1 VLSIDYARAYISL
14 IYVKEVI
21 TMSYRDRY
29 QEWLE
34 NDYFDTETK
43 EELRSIADDET
54 EIEDRFYTDL
64 EFGTGGLR
72 GIIGA
77 GTNRINK
84 YTIRKATQGLANY
97 ILNQGD
103 EAKGVVIA
111 HDSRFKSREFALETA
126 AVLNGNGIKVYLFDE
141 LRPTPE
147 LSFAVRELEVTAGVV
162 ITASHNPPEYNG
174 YKVYWSDGGQI
185 VPQRAEEIIAEIKEI
200 DDFAMIKRQ
209 SKEGAIDEGLFEMIG
224 SSIDDKYI
232 AKLKGLI
239 TNPEFI
245 NENGSELDI
254 IYTPIHGTGN
264 KLVRRALKEV
274 GFSNV
279 RVVSEQEAPDPE
291 FPTVDYPNPEE
302 AEVFNLALDM
312 AKKDPAD
319 LIMGTDPD
327 ADRLGVLVQG
337 ETGDY
342 ISLTGNQIGIL
353 LTDYLLSQQQ
363 TQGALSDQGV
373 IVKTIVTTEM
383 TRAIAKEYGVEVI
396 DTLTGFK
403 FIGEK
408 IKEFE
413 ERGDKDFILGF
424 EESYGYLVGTF
435 VRDKDAVI
443 AATLVAE
450 MAAYYKQEGLTLY
463 QRLNQLMDK
472 YGHYLEDLESIV
484 LKGKTGQKK
493 IEKILE
499 TLRTKRP
506 EEIANK
512 RVDVIKDY
520 LVSKKYNLREDTE
533 STLNLPE
540 ANVLQFLLEDNS
552 LLTVRPSGTE
562 PKIKIY
568 FTVVGDD
575 QEQSEAKLKDFKSA
589 ALKMVQGIID

>member
-1 VLSIDYARAYISL
+1 MLSIDYARAYISL

>member
-1 VLSIDYARAYISL
+1 
-14 IYVKEVI
+14 
-21 TMSYRDRY
+21 MSYRDRY

>member
-1 VLSIDYARAYISL
+1 
-14 IYVKEVI
+14 
-21 TMSYRDRY
+21 MSYRDRY

-200 DDFAMIKRQ
+200 DDFAMINRQ

-424 EESYGYLVGTF
+424 EERYGYLVGTF

>member
-147 LSFAVRELEVTAGVV
+147 LSFAVRELEATAGVV

-302 AEVFNLALDM
+302 TEVFNLALDM
-312 AKKDPAD
+312 AQEEPTD

-327 ADRLGVLVQG
+327 TDRLGVLVQG

-424 EESYGYLVGTF
+424 EESYGYLAGTF

-520 LVSKKYNLREDTE
+520 LVGKRYNLRDDTE
-533 STLNLPE
+533 STLDLPE

-568 FTVVGDD
+568 FTVVADN
-575 QEQSEAKLKDFKSA
+575 QEQSKAKLKDFKSA
-589 ALKMVQGIID
+589 VLEMVQGIID

>member
-1 VLSIDYARAYISL
+1 MLSIDYARAYISL

-302 AEVFNLALDM
+302 TEVFNLALDM

-424 EESYGYLVGTF
+424 EESYGYLAGTF

-520 LVSKKYNLREDTE
+520 LVGKRYNLRDDTE
-533 STLNLPE
+533 STLDLPE

-568 FTVVGDD
+568 FTVVADN
-575 QEQSEAKLKDFKSA
+575 QEQSKAKLKDFKSA
-589 ALKMVQGIID
+589 VLEMVQGIID

>member
-1 VLSIDYARAYISL
+1 MLSIDYARAYISL

-147 LSFAVRELEVTAGVV
+147 LSFAVRELEATAGVV

-302 AEVFNLALDM
+302 TEVFNLALDM
-312 AKKDPAD
+312 AQEEPTD

-327 ADRLGVLVQG
+327 TDRLGVLVQG

-424 EESYGYLVGTF
+424 EESYGYLAGTF

-520 LVSKKYNLREDTE
+520 LVGKRYNLRDDTE
-533 STLNLPE
+533 STLDLPE

-568 FTVVGDD
+568 FTVVADN
-575 QEQSEAKLKDFKSA
+575 QEQSKAKLKDFKSA
-589 ALKMVQGIID
+589 VLEMVQGIID

>member
-302 AEVFNLALDM
+302 TEVFNLALDM

-424 EESYGYLVGTF
+424 EESYGYLAGTF

-520 LVSKKYNLREDTE
+520 LVGKRYNLRDDTE
-533 STLNLPE
+533 STLDLPE

-568 FTVVGDD
+568 FTVVADN
-575 QEQSEAKLKDFKSA
+575 QEQSKAKLKDFKSA
-589 ALKMVQGIID
+589 VLEMVQGIID

>member
-1 VLSIDYARAYISL
+1 MLSIDYARAYISL

-200 DDFAMIKRQ
+200 DDFAMINRQ

-424 EESYGYLVGTF
+424 EERYGYLVGTF